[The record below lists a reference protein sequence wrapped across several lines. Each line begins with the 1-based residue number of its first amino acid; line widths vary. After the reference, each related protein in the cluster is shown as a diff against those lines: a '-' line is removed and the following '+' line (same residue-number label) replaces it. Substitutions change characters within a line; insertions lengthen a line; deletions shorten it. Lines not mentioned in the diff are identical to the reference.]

1 MTFSK
6 KSETLKPRDAYLLHP
21 NFWGALYITCCGLTS
36 SAPII
41 DCSGAWLIP
50 FVAALTL
57 GVPYINLEYIANQF
71 AALKT
76 ANFTPVVGL
85 VSNNAS
91 TEEVKNF
98 LSTFKKFKYR
108 HVKEADKKAIGK
120 NSNFIVTFL
129 RAKGSISF
137 KKEI

>member
-1 MTFSK
+1 LAHS
-6 KSETLKPRDAYLLHP
+6 
-21 NFWGALYITCCGLTS
+21 
-36 SAPII
+36 
-41 DCSGAWLIP
+41 

-57 GVPYINLEYIANQF
+57 GVPYINLEYIANRF

-91 TEEVKNF
+91 TEKVKKF
-98 LSTFKKFKYR
+98 LSTFKKFKYC

-129 RAKGSISF
+129 RAKESISS